1 MAFLEELKQ
10 LIASIEP
17 VNTSDCSYRDT
28 LKKLYEVL
36 RNNYRHHGV
45 IPERQ
50 HLPTLRGVRSGVP
63 FSISIPEWL
72 YKMDKNFDQKEYFRK
87 YLGIE

>member
-1 MAFLEELKQ
+1 MEEVKQ

-17 VNTSDCSYRDT
+17 INTSDHSYREV
-28 LKKLYEVL
+28 LKKLYEVM

-50 HLPTLRGVRSGVP
+50 HLPTLRGVRSGIP
-63 FSISIPEWL
+63 FSISIPQWL
-72 YKMDKNFDQKEYFRK
+72 YKGRSEAEWKAYWEK
-87 YLGIE
+87 YLSGE